1 MNAITL
7 THVEIALRAM
17 AEAAIANEHRF
28 SELDGVCGDGD
39 FGTSL
44 ATGFRK
50 LLEQWATIDRS
61 CIASL
66 LLKTGLIVTGNVGG
80 CSGPIWGTGFLRAAA
95 VARGKTELTLA
106 DLVAMSR
113 AAMEGM
119 MARGGARLGDKT
131 LLDAL
136 APATE
141 KLAAAAARPDA
152 DVLAAWDDATAA
164 AIAAI
169 EATRHLTARRG
180 RQSFTG
186 DRSQGTLDPGIVGV
200 ATMMQAIGGALR
212 TCPSTSSPRSNAD
225 RIP

>member
-1 MNAITL
+1 MQEITL
-7 THVEIALRAM
+7 AHVEIVVRTM
-17 AEAAIANEHRF
+17 AETAIANESYF
-28 SELDGVCGDGD
+28 SELDGACGDGD

-50 LLEQWATIDRS
+50 VLADWENIDRS
-61 CIASL
+61 SIASL
-66 LLKTGLIVTGNVGG
+66 LQKTGMIITSNVGG

-95 VARGKTELTLA
+95 AARGKAALTLT
-106 DLVAMSR
+106 DLVAMAR

-119 MARGGARLGDKT
+119 VARGGASLGDKT

-141 KLAAAAARPDA
+141 KLAAAAAKPGA
-152 DVLAAWDDATAA
+152 DVLAAWTEATAA
-164 AIAAI
+164 ATAAI
-169 EATRHLTARRG
+169 EGTRHLTARRG

-200 ATMMQAIGGALR
+200 ATMMQAIAAALKK
-212 TCPSTSSPRSNAD
+212 
-225 RIP
+225 